1 MLSDSHYLLIM
12 LLIRYKSTPIYMHK
26 LTGKY
31 HILPHIF
38 EDVFFRTSPAA
49 EPLLLNTVM
58 QIAVCDSRPSFLERL
73 LNIVNNPLH
82 LRHLQKQQGEREKE
96 TESGDRRQREV
107 QLDAEACAVWQGE
120 RDRGTGELQYVIT
133 KFSIQTF
140 TIFVLPQSLA
150 HKIVASH
157 KDNVTL
163 TFPLKNLNQSS
174 NCTQATP
181 QAMW

>member
-1 MLSDSHYLLIM
+1 
-12 LLIRYKSTPIYMHK
+12 MHK

-58 QIAVCDSRPSFLERL
+58 QIAECDSRPSFLERL

-107 QLDAEACAVWQGE
+107 QFDAEACAV
-120 RDRGTGELQYVIT
+120 
-133 KFSIQTF
+133 
-140 TIFVLPQSLA
+140 
-150 HKIVASH
+150 
-157 KDNVTL
+157 
-163 TFPLKNLNQSS
+163 
-174 NCTQATP
+174 
-181 QAMW
+181 